1 MFGTDGEIALVDAF
15 SHEFRFSTHLF
26 CFSHVHNNIK
36 KELQSWDYWVDFR
49 EVGGVF
55 SEGIVDAESED
66 EFFEKLEEL
75 KELISE
81 KEIHG
86 SGIRTGFFDWLSQ

>member
-1 MFGTDGEIALVDAF
+1 M
-15 SHEFRFSTHLF
+15 
-26 CFSHVHNNIK
+26 
-36 KELQSWDYWVDFR
+36 
-49 EVGGVF
+49 F